1 MMNVLNA
8 QNHQTNSVQNSTTS
22 KGAVSFSERFNE
34 LAKGKNYVI
43 FLSGDFKA
51 RVSRQVSQTYSV
63 NEKISQ
69 GKYEKSVQFIIN
81 KMQDILNKMSEDSQ
95 TYELANK
102 LYGNFLHRLN
112 PEPFVLLETGVNQF
126 KLTDIQAP
134 RNVFVEFHKNKSI
147 QALQSNDYKANDEL
161 AKLKDSIGRYEAS
174 LKQIAVQGME
184 FFSTFES
191 EFSQSEI
198 QEIIAELATIK
209 AYNNYEAHNITLSDG
224 SIVSWEYDINGQM
237 VIKINEFDINTAL
250 ENADKALTEMENFKT
265 LLEMFKQR
273 ENLNGLESGLNS
285 ENLHSN
291 SHSNLTNSSENL
303 GKNSNLQTKINF
315 INSSTNLSKTNSN
328 GSLLKALLNSVS
340 NDENLLKDL
349 KV

>member
-43 FLSGDFKA
+43 FFSGDFKA

-69 GKYEKSVQFIIN
+69 DKYEKSVQFIIN

-147 QALQSNDYKANDEL
+147 QALQSNDYKASDEL

-198 QEIIAELATIK
+198 QEIIAKLATIK

-237 VIKINEFDINTAL
+237 VIKINEFDKNTAL
-250 ENADKALTEMENFKT
+250 KNADMLFAEMENFKT
-265 LLEMFKQR
+265 LLDMFKQK
-273 ENLNGLESGLNS
+273 ENLN
-285 ENLHSN
+285 
-291 SHSNLTNSSENL
+291 
-303 GKNSNLQTKINF
+303 
-315 INSSTNLSKTNSN
+315 STNLNSNENSNTNLNSNKTNSN
-328 GSLLKALLNSVS
+328 KFNSTDNFLKALLNSVS
-340 NDENLLKDL
+340 NDEKSPTKLS
-349 KV
+349 V

>member
-1 MMNVLNA
+1 MMNVLNL
-8 QNHQTNSVQNSTTS
+8 QNYQTNSVQNSTTS

-69 GKYEKSVQFIIN
+69 DKYEKSVQFIIN

-147 QALQSNDYKANDEL
+147 QALQSNDYKASDEL

-224 SIVSWEYDINGQM
+224 SIISWEYDINGQM
-237 VIKINEFDINTAL
+237 IIKINEFDKNTAL
-250 ENADKALTEMENFKT
+250 KNADMLFAEMENLKT
-265 LLEMFKQR
+265 LLDMFKQR
-273 ENLNGLESGLNS
+273 ENSNDINANLS
-285 ENLHSN
+285 ENLN
-291 SHSNLTNSSENL
+291 TNL
-303 GKNSNLQTKINF
+303 
-315 INSSTNLSKTNSN
+315 NLSKTNSN
-328 GSLLKALLNSVS
+328 KFNSTDNFLKALLNDLA

>member
-69 GKYEKSVQFIIN
+69 GKYEKSIQFIIN

-161 AKLKDSIGRYEAS
+161 AKLKYSIGRYEAS

-237 VIKINEFDINTAL
+237 VIKINEFDKNTAL
-250 ENADKALTEMENFKT
+250 KNADMLFAEMENFKT
-265 LLEMFKQR
+265 LLDMFKQK
-273 ENLNGLESGLNS
+273 ENLN
-285 ENLHSN
+285 
-291 SHSNLTNSSENL
+291 
-303 GKNSNLQTKINF
+303 
-315 INSSTNLSKTNSN
+315 STNLNSNENSNTNLNSNKTNSN
-328 GSLLKALLNSVS
+328 KFNSTDNFLKALLNSVS
-340 NDENLLKDL
+340 NDEKSPTKLS
-349 KV
+349 V

>member
-69 GKYEKSVQFIIN
+69 DKYEKSVQFIIN

-147 QALQSNDYKANDEL
+147 QALQSNDYKASDEL

-237 VIKINEFDINTAL
+237 VIKINEFDKNTAL
-250 ENADKALTEMENFKT
+250 KNADMLFAEMENFKT
-265 LLEMFKQR
+265 LLDMFKQK
-273 ENLNGLESGLNS
+273 ENLN
-285 ENLHSN
+285 
-291 SHSNLTNSSENL
+291 
-303 GKNSNLQTKINF
+303 
-315 INSSTNLSKTNSN
+315 STNLNSNENSNTNLNSNKTNSN
-328 GSLLKALLNSVS
+328 KFNSTDNFLKALLNSVS

>member
-51 RVSRQVSQTYSV
+51 RVSRQVSQTYSE

-69 GKYEKSVQFIIN
+69 DKYEKSVQFIIN

-147 QALQSNDYKANDEL
+147 QALQSNDYKASDEL

-237 VIKINEFDINTAL
+237 VIKINEFDKNTAL
-250 ENADKALTEMENFKT
+250 KNADMLFAEMENFKT
-265 LLEMFKQR
+265 LLDMFKQK
-273 ENLNGLESGLNS
+273 ENLN
-285 ENLHSN
+285 
-291 SHSNLTNSSENL
+291 
-303 GKNSNLQTKINF
+303 
-315 INSSTNLSKTNSN
+315 STNLNSNENSNTNLNSNKTNSN
-328 GSLLKALLNSVS
+328 KFNSTDNFLKALLNSVS
-340 NDENLLKDL
+340 NDEKSPTKLS
-349 KV
+349 V

>member
-43 FLSGDFKA
+43 FFSGDFKA

-147 QALQSNDYKANDEL
+147 QALQSNDYKASDEL

-237 VIKINEFDINTAL
+237 VIKINEFDKNTAL
-250 ENADKALTEMENFKT
+250 KNADMLFAEMENFKT
-265 LLEMFKQR
+265 LLDMFKQK
-273 ENLNGLESGLNS
+273 ENLN
-285 ENLHSN
+285 
-291 SHSNLTNSSENL
+291 
-303 GKNSNLQTKINF
+303 
-315 INSSTNLSKTNSN
+315 STNLNSNENSNTNLNSNKTNSN
-328 GSLLKALLNSVS
+328 KFNSTDNFLKALLNSVS
-340 NDENLLKDL
+340 NDEKSPTKLS
-349 KV
+349 V

>member
-51 RVSRQVSQTYSV
+51 RVSRQVSQTYSE

-69 GKYEKSVQFIIN
+69 SKYEKSVQFIIS
-81 KMQDILNKMSEDSQ
+81 KMQDILSKMSEDSQ

-147 QALQSNDYKANDEL
+147 QALQSNDYKASDEL

-224 SIVSWEYDINGQM
+224 SIISWEYDINGQM
-237 VIKINEFDINTAL
+237 IIKINEFDKNTAL
-250 ENADKALTEMENFKT
+250 KNADMLFAEMENFKT
-265 LLEMFKQR
+265 LLDMFKQK
-273 ENLNGLESGLNS
+273 ENLN
-285 ENLHSN
+285 
-291 SHSNLTNSSENL
+291 
-303 GKNSNLQTKINF
+303 
-315 INSSTNLSKTNSN
+315 STNLNSNENSNTNLNSNKTNSN
-328 GSLLKALLNSVS
+328 KFNSTDNFLKALLNSVS
-340 NDENLLKDL
+340 NDEKSPTKLS
-349 KV
+349 V

>member
-43 FLSGDFKA
+43 FFSGDFKA

-147 QALQSNDYKANDEL
+147 QALQSNDYKASDEL

-237 VIKINEFDINTAL
+237 VIKINEFDKNTAL
-250 ENADKALTEMENFKT
+250 KNADMLFAEMENFKT
-265 LLEMFKQR
+265 LLDMFKQK
-273 ENLNGLESGLNS
+273 EYLN
-285 ENLHSN
+285 
-291 SHSNLTNSSENL
+291 
-303 GKNSNLQTKINF
+303 
-315 INSSTNLSKTNSN
+315 STNLNSNENSNTNLNSNKTNSN
-328 GSLLKALLNSVS
+328 KFNSTDNFLKALLNSVS
-340 NDENLLKDL
+340 NDEKSPTKLS
-349 KV
+349 V

>member
-1 MMNVLNA
+1 MINALNL
-8 QNHQTNSVQNSTTS
+8 QNYQTTYTQNSTQKS
-22 KGAVSFSERFNE
+22 SAVSFSEKFNE
-34 LAKGKNYVI
+34 THKNKNLVL
-43 FLSGDFKA
+43 FLSDEFKSK
-51 RVSRQVSQTYSV
+51 VYHQSSQTYSE

-69 GKYEKSVQFIIN
+69 SKYEKSVQFIIS
-81 KMQDILNKMSEDSQ
+81 KMQDILSKMSEDNRA
-95 TYELANK
+95 YELANR

-134 RNVFVEFHKNKSI
+134 RSVFVEFHKNKSI
-147 QALQSNDYKANDEL
+147 QALQSNDYKASDEL

-224 SIVSWEYDINGQM
+224 SIISWEYDINGQM
-237 VIKINEFDINTAL
+237 IIKINEFDKNTAL
-250 ENADKALTEMENFKT
+250 KNADMLFAEMENLKT
-265 LLEMFKQR
+265 LLDMFKQR
-273 ENLNGLESGLNS
+273 ENSNDINANLS
-285 ENLHSN
+285 ENLN
-291 SHSNLTNSSENL
+291 TNL
-303 GKNSNLQTKINF
+303 
-315 INSSTNLSKTNSN
+315 NLSKTNSN
-328 GSLLKALLNSVS
+328 DSLLKALLNSVS

>member
-43 FLSGDFKA
+43 FFSGDFKA

-69 GKYEKSVQFIIN
+69 DKYEKSVQFIIN

-147 QALQSNDYKANDEL
+147 QALQSNDYKASDEL

-237 VIKINEFDINTAL
+237 VIKINEFDKNTAL
-250 ENADKALTEMENFKT
+250 KNADMLFAEMENFKT
-265 LLEMFKQR
+265 LLDMFKQK
-273 ENLNGLESGLNS
+273 ENLN
-285 ENLHSN
+285 
-291 SHSNLTNSSENL
+291 
-303 GKNSNLQTKINF
+303 
-315 INSSTNLSKTNSN
+315 STNLNSNENSNTNLNSNKTNSN
-328 GSLLKALLNSVS
+328 KFNSTDNFLKALLNSVS
-340 NDENLLKDL
+340 NDEKSPTKLS
-349 KV
+349 V

>member
-43 FLSGDFKA
+43 FFSGDFKA

-69 GKYEKSVQFIIN
+69 DKYEKSVQFIIN

-147 QALQSNDYKANDEL
+147 QALQSNDYKASDEL

-237 VIKINEFDINTAL
+237 VIKINEFDKNTAL
-250 ENADKALTEMENFKT
+250 KNADMLFAEMENFKT
-265 LLEMFKQR
+265 LLDMFKQK
-273 ENLNGLESGLNS
+273 ENLN
-285 ENLHSN
+285 
-291 SHSNLTNSSENL
+291 
-303 GKNSNLQTKINF
+303 
-315 INSSTNLSKTNSN
+315 STNLNSNENSNTNLNSNKTNSN
-328 GSLLKALLNSVS
+328 KFNSTDNFLKALLNSVS

>member
-1 MMNVLNA
+1 MNVLNA

-43 FLSGDFKA
+43 FFSGDFKA

-69 GKYEKSVQFIIN
+69 DKYEKSVQFIIN

-147 QALQSNDYKANDEL
+147 QALQSNDYKASDEL

-237 VIKINEFDINTAL
+237 VIKINEFDKNTAL
-250 ENADKALTEMENFKT
+250 KNADMLFAEMENFKT
-265 LLEMFKQR
+265 LLDMFKQK
-273 ENLNGLESGLNS
+273 ENLN
-285 ENLHSN
+285 
-291 SHSNLTNSSENL
+291 
-303 GKNSNLQTKINF
+303 
-315 INSSTNLSKTNSN
+315 STNLNSNENSNTNLNSNKTNSN
-328 GSLLKALLNSVS
+328 KFNSTDNFLKALLNSVS

>member
-69 GKYEKSVQFIIN
+69 DKYEKSVQFIIN

-147 QALQSNDYKANDEL
+147 QALQSNDYKASDEL

-237 VIKINEFDINTAL
+237 VIKINEFDKNTAL
-250 ENADKALTEMENFKT
+250 KNADMLFAEMENFKT
-265 LLEMFKQR
+265 LLDMFKQK
-273 ENLNGLESGLNS
+273 ENLN
-285 ENLHSN
+285 
-291 SHSNLTNSSENL
+291 
-303 GKNSNLQTKINF
+303 
-315 INSSTNLSKTNSN
+315 STNLNSNENSNTNLNSNKTNSN
-328 GSLLKALLNSVS
+328 KFNSTDNFLKALLNSVS
-340 NDENLLKDL
+340 NDEKSTNL

>member
-69 GKYEKSVQFIIN
+69 DKYEKSVQFIIN

-147 QALQSNDYKANDEL
+147 QALQSNDYKASDEL

-237 VIKINEFDINTAL
+237 VIKINEFDKNTAL
-250 ENADKALTEMENFKT
+250 KNADMLFAEMENFKT
-265 LLEMFKQR
+265 LLDMFKQK
-273 ENLNGLESGLNS
+273 ENLN
-285 ENLHSN
+285 
-291 SHSNLTNSSENL
+291 
-303 GKNSNLQTKINF
+303 
-315 INSSTNLSKTNSN
+315 STNLNSNENSNTNLNSNKTNSN
-328 GSLLKALLNSVS
+328 KFNSTDNFLKALLNSVS
-340 NDENLLKDL
+340 NDEKSPTKLS
-349 KV
+349 V

>member
-1 MMNVLNA
+1 MINVLNA

-43 FLSGDFKA
+43 FFSGDFKA

-69 GKYEKSVQFIIN
+69 DKYEKSVQFIIN

-147 QALQSNDYKANDEL
+147 QALQSNDYKASDEL

-237 VIKINEFDINTAL
+237 VIKINEFDKNTAL
-250 ENADKALTEMENFKT
+250 KNADMLFAEMENFKT
-265 LLEMFKQR
+265 LLDMFKQK
-273 ENLNGLESGLNS
+273 ENLN
-285 ENLHSN
+285 
-291 SHSNLTNSSENL
+291 
-303 GKNSNLQTKINF
+303 
-315 INSSTNLSKTNSN
+315 STNLNSNENSNTNLNSNKTNSN
-328 GSLLKALLNSVS
+328 KFNSTDNFLKALLNSVS
-340 NDENLLKDL
+340 NDEKSPTKLS
-349 KV
+349 V

>member
-147 QALQSNDYKANDEL
+147 QALQSNDYKASDEL

-237 VIKINEFDINTAL
+237 VIKINEFDKNTAL
-250 ENADKALTEMENFKT
+250 KNADMLFAEMENFKT
-265 LLEMFKQR
+265 LLDMFKQK
-273 ENLNGLESGLNS
+273 ENLN
-285 ENLHSN
+285 
-291 SHSNLTNSSENL
+291 
-303 GKNSNLQTKINF
+303 
-315 INSSTNLSKTNSN
+315 STNLNSNENSNTNLNSNKTNSN
-328 GSLLKALLNSVS
+328 KFNSTDNFLKALLSSVS

>member
-43 FLSGDFKA
+43 FFSGDFKA

-147 QALQSNDYKANDEL
+147 QALQSNDYKASDEL

-237 VIKINEFDINTAL
+237 VIKINEFDKNTAL
-250 ENADKALTEMENFKT
+250 KNADMLFAEMENFKT
-265 LLEMFKQR
+265 LLDMFKQK
-273 ENLNGLESGLNS
+273 ENLN
-285 ENLHSN
+285 
-291 SHSNLTNSSENL
+291 
-303 GKNSNLQTKINF
+303 
-315 INSSTNLSKTNSN
+315 STNLNSNENSNTNLNSNKTNSN
-328 GSLLKALLNSVS
+328 KFNSTDNFLKALLNDIA
-340 NDENLLKDL
+340 NDENSLTNLS
-349 KV
+349 V

>member
-1 MMNVLNA
+1 MNVLNA

-69 GKYEKSVQFIIN
+69 DKYEKSVQFIIN

-147 QALQSNDYKANDEL
+147 QALQSNDYKASDEL

-237 VIKINEFDINTAL
+237 VIKINEFDKNTAL
-250 ENADKALTEMENFKT
+250 KNADMLFAEMENFKT
-265 LLEMFKQR
+265 LLDMFKQK
-273 ENLNGLESGLNS
+273 ENLN
-285 ENLHSN
+285 
-291 SHSNLTNSSENL
+291 
-303 GKNSNLQTKINF
+303 
-315 INSSTNLSKTNSN
+315 STNLNSNENSNTNLNSNKTNSN
-328 GSLLKALLNSVS
+328 KFNSTDNFLKALLNSVS
-340 NDENLLKDL
+340 NDEKSPTKLS
-349 KV
+349 V

>member
-1 MMNVLNA
+1 MINALNL
-8 QNHQTNSVQNSTTS
+8 QNYQTTYTQNSTQKS
-22 KGAVSFSERFNE
+22 GAVSFSERFNE

-43 FLSGDFKA
+43 FFSGDFKA

-69 GKYEKSVQFIIN
+69 DKYEKSVQFIIN

-147 QALQSNDYKANDEL
+147 QALQSNDYKASDEL

-237 VIKINEFDINTAL
+237 VIKINEFDKNTAL
-250 ENADKALTEMENFKT
+250 KNADMLFAEMENFKT

-273 ENLNGLESGLNS
+273 ENLNGLES
-285 ENLHSN
+285 ENLH
-291 SHSNLTNSSENL
+291 LNSSEN
-303 GKNSNLQTKINF
+303 SNLQAKFNL
-315 INSSTNLSKTNSN
+315 INSNANLSKTNSN
-328 GSLLKALLNSVS
+328 DSLLKALLNSVS

>member
-1 MMNVLNA
+1 MMNVLNL
-8 QNHQTNSVQNSTTS
+8 QNYQTNSVQNSTTS
-22 KGAVSFSERFNE
+22 KGAVSFSERLNE
-34 LAKGKNYVI
+34 TAKGKNYVI

-51 RVSRQVSQTYSV
+51 RVSRQVSQTYSE

-69 GKYEKSVQFIIN
+69 SKYEKSVQFIIS
-81 KMQDILNKMSEDSQ
+81 KMQDILSKMSEDNRA
-95 TYELANK
+95 YELANR

-147 QALQSNDYKANDEL
+147 QALQSNDYKASDEL

-237 VIKINEFDINTAL
+237 VIKINEFDKNTAL
-250 ENADKALTEMENFKT
+250 KNADMLFAEMENFKT
-265 LLEMFKQR
+265 LLDMFKQK
-273 ENLNGLESGLNS
+273 ENLN
-285 ENLHSN
+285 
-291 SHSNLTNSSENL
+291 
-303 GKNSNLQTKINF
+303 
-315 INSSTNLSKTNSN
+315 STNLNSNENSNTNLNSNKTNSN
-328 GSLLKALLNSVS
+328 KFNSTDNFLKALLNSVS
-340 NDENLLKDL
+340 NDEKSPTKLS
-349 KV
+349 V

>member
-147 QALQSNDYKANDEL
+147 QALQSNDYKASDEL

-237 VIKINEFDINTAL
+237 VIKINEFDKNTAL
-250 ENADKALTEMENFKT
+250 KNADMLFAEMENFKT
-265 LLEMFKQR
+265 LLDMFKQK
-273 ENLNGLESGLNS
+273 ENLN
-285 ENLHSN
+285 
-291 SHSNLTNSSENL
+291 
-303 GKNSNLQTKINF
+303 
-315 INSSTNLSKTNSN
+315 STNLNSNENSNTNLNSNKTNSN
-328 GSLLKALLNSVS
+328 KFNSTDNFLKALLNSVS
-340 NDENLLKDL
+340 NDEKSPTKLS
-349 KV
+349 V

>member
-1 MMNVLNA
+1 MNVLNA

-147 QALQSNDYKANDEL
+147 QALQSNDYKASDEL

-237 VIKINEFDINTAL
+237 VIKINEFDKNTAL
-250 ENADKALTEMENFKT
+250 KNADMLFAEMENFKT
-265 LLEMFKQR
+265 LLDMFKQK
-273 ENLNGLESGLNS
+273 ENLN
-285 ENLHSN
+285 
-291 SHSNLTNSSENL
+291 
-303 GKNSNLQTKINF
+303 
-315 INSSTNLSKTNSN
+315 STNLNSNENSNTNLNSNKTNSN
-328 GSLLKALLNSVS
+328 KFNSTDNFLKALLNSVS
-340 NDENLLKDL
+340 NDEKSPTKLS
-349 KV
+349 V

>member
-1 MMNVLNA
+1 MINALNL
-8 QNHQTNSVQNSTTS
+8 QNYQTTYTQNSTQKS
-22 KGAVSFSERFNE
+22 SAVSFSERFNE

-237 VIKINEFDINTAL
+237 VIKINEFDKNTAL

-273 ENLNGLESGLNS
+273 ENLNGLDS
-285 ENLHSN
+285 ENLH
-291 SHSNLTNSSENL
+291 LNSSENS
-303 GKNSNLQTKINF
+303 GKNSNLQTKLNL
-315 INSSTNLSKTNSN
+315 INSNANSKQNLNFNTLNSNANLSKINSN
-328 GSLLKALLNSVS
+328 DSLLK
-340 NDENLLKDL
+340 ELLKS
-349 KV
+349 V

>member
-43 FLSGDFKA
+43 FFSGDFKA
-51 RVSRQVSQTYSV
+51 RVSRQVSQTYSE

-69 GKYEKSVQFIIN
+69 SKYEKSVQFIIN

-147 QALQSNDYKANDEL
+147 QALQSNDYKASDEL

-237 VIKINEFDINTAL
+237 VIKINEFDKNTAL
-250 ENADKALTEMENFKT
+250 KNADMLFAEMENFKT
-265 LLEMFKQR
+265 LLDMFKQK
-273 ENLNGLESGLNS
+273 ENLN
-285 ENLHSN
+285 
-291 SHSNLTNSSENL
+291 
-303 GKNSNLQTKINF
+303 
-315 INSSTNLSKTNSN
+315 STNLNSNENSNTNLNSNKTNSN
-328 GSLLKALLNSVS
+328 KFNSTDNFLKALLNSVS
-340 NDENLLKDL
+340 NDEKSPTKLS
-349 KV
+349 V

>member
-69 GKYEKSVQFIIN
+69 DKYEKSVQFIIN

-147 QALQSNDYKANDEL
+147 QALQSNDYKASDEL

-237 VIKINEFDINTAL
+237 VIKINEFDKNTAL
-250 ENADKALTEMENFKT
+250 KNADMLFAEMENFKT
-265 LLEMFKQR
+265 LLDMFKQK
-273 ENLNGLESGLNS
+273 ENLN
-285 ENLHSN
+285 
-291 SHSNLTNSSENL
+291 
-303 GKNSNLQTKINF
+303 
-315 INSSTNLSKTNSN
+315 STNLNSNENSNTNLNSNKTNSN
-328 GSLLKALLNSVS
+328 KFNSTDNFLKALLNDIA
-340 NDENLLKDL
+340 NDENSLTNLS
-349 KV
+349 V

>member
-1 MMNVLNA
+1 MMNVLNL
-8 QNHQTNSVQNSTTS
+8 QNYQTNSVQNSTTS
-22 KGAVSFSERFNE
+22 KGAVSFSERLNE
-34 LAKGKNYVI
+34 TAKGKNYVI

-51 RVSRQVSQTYSV
+51 RVSRQVSQTYSE

-69 GKYEKSVQFIIN
+69 SKYEKSVQFIIS
-81 KMQDILNKMSEDSQ
+81 KMQDILSKMSEDNRA
-95 TYELANK
+95 YELANR
-102 LYGNFLHRLN
+102 LYGNFLDRLN

-147 QALQSNDYKANDEL
+147 QALQSNDYKASDEL

-303 GKNSNLQTKINF
+303 GKNSNLQAKLNL
-315 INSSTNLSKTNSN
+315 INSNANLSKTNSN

>member
-51 RVSRQVSQTYSV
+51 RVSRQVSQTYSE

-69 GKYEKSVQFIIN
+69 SKYEKSVQFIIS
-81 KMQDILNKMSEDSQ
+81 KMQDILSKMSEDNRA
-95 TYELANK
+95 YELANR
-102 LYGNFLHRLN
+102 LYGNFLDRLN

-237 VIKINEFDINTAL
+237 VIKINEFDKNTAL
-250 ENADKALTEMENFKT
+250 ENADMLFAEMENFKT
-265 LLEMFKQR
+265 LLDMFKQK
-273 ENLNGLESGLNS
+273 ENLNSTNLNS
-285 ENLHSN
+285 NE
-291 SHSNLTNSSENL
+291 
-303 GKNSNLQTKINF
+303 NSNA
-315 INSSTNLSKTNSN
+315 NLSKTNSN
-328 GSLLKALLNSVS
+328 DSFLKELLSSVS